1 MVIHFFEFVRE
12 VFFMRLTEKT
22 AEYAILKTAYHG
34 GGIIGFSNSLTSA
47 LKTAKKHTNSHC
59 SCGCCGVVPITPE
72 ARTTMRNYVDDYGNK
87 PYANNILPLLS
98 AYPDYQPELKYFEL
112 CR

>member
-1 MVIHFFEFVRE
+1 
-12 VFFMRLTEKT
+12 MRLTEAT

-72 ARTTMRNYVDDYGNK
+72 AQAAMGKYIDDYGNR
-87 PYANNILPLLS
+87 PYAHNIPPLLS
-98 AYPDYQPELKYFEL
+98 TYSEYRPDMPYFEL